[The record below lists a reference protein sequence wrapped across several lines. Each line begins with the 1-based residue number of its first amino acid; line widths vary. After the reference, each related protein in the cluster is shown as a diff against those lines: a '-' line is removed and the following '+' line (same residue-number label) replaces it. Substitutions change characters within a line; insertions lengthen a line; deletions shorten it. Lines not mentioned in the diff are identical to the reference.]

1 MGRQLCSMRNRLCAL
16 CTVCVE
22 NLYCPNLAIVHPE
35 LEPIKSPV
43 REIQLHYTFNGTPQ
57 SAPFAAIFFT
67 RFENGQ
73 VRSGIAGG
81 YLNWQIIFS
90 VMMACSCFMLI
101 LFIYVNAQSAMEKCE
116 TADAAVNSIH
126 TPEQQK
132 NGLPRVYNSR
142 KLISYM
148 EKGTNVAKVFCARK
162 LGSSFNFMR
171 LQCSTMQL
179 LLCKDGNNNNKDSG
193 RPYGISLHFLKEAQT
208 LEYKVNYM
216 KVVDRNRH
224 KDMLSYDPSRIM
236 IVYFGSEFILQQLFV
251 AFDSQSV
258 CDLWTAGINA
268 IRSELHLVSHP
279 VLVDRWLRREFLAI
293 AHQDSLIVPLK
304 LMKPF
309 IQQRLQCRIPS
320 KSFLEIVNGNS
331 NFEAFVLAYRR
342 LVYRHS
348 LFSCSFFSY
357 SVDGEKVFLDGFR
370 RFLLREQNDK
380 MAECKE
386 ECRLFMCQYL
396 RGIYPPRDEDNP
408 YLTIQEFVDF
418 LFSKQN
424 SIFDPVHENITQS
437 MWHPLCDY
445 WIASSHNTYLT
456 GDQLKSE
463 SSLEAYA
470 RALMMNCRCVELDC
484 WDGQKRGLSELDIVI
499 YHGYTMTTK
508 LSLRDVLRTIK
519 EYAFVQSEYPVILSV
534 EDNCTL
540 PYQRQLVKD
549 LKEILGDMLLTFD
562 NDPETDRLP
571 SPEQLKGKIIVKH
584 KKLPVEQD
592 DVASGLN
599 LNSFLDDPFRD
610 TDALSNP
617 DILKKG
623 ILYIK
628 EKDLEE
634 WHPHIF
640 LLFPDRIY
648 FTRNMDTTL
657 GQRYNKTAT
666 VDENADKIEELKDTS
681 SSSSSCEQDDIEE
694 GKINFNADELH
705 LTEEW
710 FHGRISRD
718 QAVEILKEHSHLG
731 KGLFLVRESSTF
743 VGDHS
748 LSLLYNDTVHHCRIK
763 STQIAG
769 TKHYYLVEAKK
780 VDSLYQLIAYYQQNY
795 LVTPKFRAKLKIPCP
810 QPCPHIGEPW
820 FHAELDRQKA
830 EEMLNAYP
838 LDGAF
843 LIRTSSSGDR
853 AFILS
858 FRVDG
863 HIKHCR
869 LKQEGRL
876 FVVCD
881 HQFENFNW
889 LVDYY
894 GKNELYHGISLK
906 YPVNAETIE
915 KYASE
920 VSHAPTGSYMDL
932 NSDGKTI
939 ARARCNYVA
948 NNESELSFPMNAW
961 ITVQRIED
969 EQWLRGIYKGKV
981 GLVPRDQVELIP
993 SNLTKPL
1000 LQSDSNYNLQEFDSI
1015 NLSTCSIEE
1024 LDVSR
1029 PFVFSVREN
1038 ASNDTVREIIVAA
1051 NSRDDQIDWMNSIL
1065 EVSRSLTEKA
1075 NSVKTKEK
1083 CLRIARELSDIMV
1096 YCQAIPFNPGKIPGS
1111 HREMCSF
1118 SELKLERLLEKDLL
1132 RFNRH
1137 QLSRVYPNACRLT
1150 SSNFNPIPMWNAGC
1164 QMVALNY
1171 QTPDKFMQLN
1181 QARFLANGRCGYVLK
1196 PEFMR
1201 NESYDPNLSESILG
1215 SRAILLTIE
1224 VIAGRHLYRKDRCKG
1239 IVSPVVEVEIVGLPF
1254 DCQAYRT
1261 SVISCDGLHPI
1272 WNEHFEFNVKCPE
1285 AALLR
1290 FYVEDGD
1297 LVYPSGEPVI
1307 AQATFPLNCI
1317 RTGYRSVNLKNE
1329 YSEELELSA
1338 LLLHIDIQ
1346 QQEEVQLSEIPEHI
1360 LEAIEKTKNKG
1371 TVTKSLPENSSSSN
1385 MTNRLESIA
1394 SPSGV
1399 PKKKLSTTSIK
1410 RMFKMSLSKSASDRV

>member
-1 MGRQLCSMRNRLCAL
+1 M
-16 CTVCVE
+16 
-22 NLYCPNLAIVHPE
+22 
-35 LEPIKSPV
+35 
-43 REIQLHYTFNGTPQ
+43 
-57 SAPFAAIFFT
+57 
-67 RFENGQ
+67 RFEVNFIL
-73 VRSGIAGG
+73 S
-81 YLNWQIIFS
+81 
-90 VMMACSCFMLI
+90 LI
-101 LFIYVNAQSAMEKCE
+101 L
-116 TADAAVNSIH
+116 
-126 TPEQQK
+126 
-132 NGLPRVYNSR
+132 
-142 KLISYM
+142 
-148 EKGTNVAKVFCARK
+148 
-162 LGSSFNFMR
+162 
-171 LQCSTMQL
+171 
-179 LLCKDGNNNNKDSG
+179 
-193 RPYGISLHFLKEAQT
+193 
-208 LEYKVNYM
+208 
-216 KVVDRNRH
+216 
-224 KDMLSYDPSRIM
+224 
-236 IVYFGSEFILQQLFV
+236 
-251 AFDSQSV
+251 
-258 CDLWTAGINA
+258 
-268 IRSELHLVSHP
+268 
-279 VLVDRWLRREFLAI
+279 
-293 AHQDSLIVPLK
+293 VPLK

-386 ECRLFMCQYL
+386 KCRLFMCQYL

-540 PYQRQLVKD
+540 PYQRQL
-549 LKEILGDMLLTFD
+549 
-562 NDPETDRLP
+562 
-571 SPEQLKGKIIVKH
+571 H

-592 DVASGLN
+592 DVVNGLN
-599 LNSFLDDPFRD
+599 SNCFLDDPFRD

-648 FTRNMDTTL
+648 FTRNVDTTL

-666 VDENADKIEELKDTS
+666 AEEDADKIEELKDIS
-681 SSSSSCEQDDIEE
+681 SPSSSCEQDDTEE

-780 VDSLYQLIAYYQQNY
+780 QNY

-853 AFILS
+853 SFILS

-920 VSHAPTGSYMDL
+920 VSHAPSGSYMDL

-939 ARARCNYVA
+939 ARARCDYVA
-948 NNESELSFPMNAW
+948 SNESELSFPMNAW

-969 EQWLRGIYKGKV
+969 EQWYGRMLRGIYKGKV

-993 SNLTKPL
+993 SSLTKPL
-1000 LQSDSNYNLQEFDSI
+1000 LPNDSNYNLQEFDSI

-1029 PFVFSVREN
+1029 PFVFNVREN
-1038 ASNDTVREIIVAA
+1038 TSNDTTAREIIVAA
-1051 NSRDDQIDWMNSIL
+1051 NSRDDQIDWINSIL

-1096 YCQAIPFNPGKIPGS
+1096 YCQAIP
-1111 HREMCSF
+1111 
-1118 SELKLERLLEKDLL
+1118 
-1132 RFNRH
+1132 FNRH

-1181 QARFLANGRCGYVLK
+1181 QARFLANGKCGYVLK

-1201 NESYDPNLSESILG
+1201 NESYDPNLPESVLG

-1261 SVISCDGLHPI
+1261 SRLFLACDGLHPI

-1346 QQEEVQLSEIPEHI
+1346 EQEEVQLSEIPEHI

-1371 TVTKSLPENSSSSN
+1371 TLTKSPPADSSSSS
-1385 MTNRLESIA
+1385 MANRLESIA
-1394 SPSGV
+1394 NPSAV
-1399 PKKKLSTTSIK
+1399 PKKKLSANSIK
-1410 RMFKMSLSKSASDRV
+1410 RMFKMSLSKNASDRV